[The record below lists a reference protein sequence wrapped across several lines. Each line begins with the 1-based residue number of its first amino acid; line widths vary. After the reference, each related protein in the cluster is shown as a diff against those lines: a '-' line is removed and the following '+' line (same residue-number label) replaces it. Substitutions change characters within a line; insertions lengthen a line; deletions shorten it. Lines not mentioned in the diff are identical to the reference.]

1 MSDQQVAGA
10 QVAEAPALHLGEV
23 NVHGGL
29 FDESISMQ
37 RRVFGLAW
45 PVIGENFLET
55 LLGIVDTWLVS
66 SLGAVALAGVG
77 TAIQF
82 MFFVISAMS
91 AISVGSAVL
100 VAQSVGARNMT
111 RAGNVAKQSLVWSLI
126 LSIPL
131 SLIGIFNAHTLVG
144 IFGMEPAVNAIG
156 AAYLQ
161 VTMGT
166 VVVLVMLIIGGG
178 VLRGAGDSRTPML
191 VTALANVVNIGLAYA
206 LIFGKFGFPALGA
219 VGSAW
224 ATFASRLLAL
234 VLQLIVLWR
243 GRNNVTIRGGQSW
256 WPDWQVAR
264 QVLAIGVPAA
274 VEQVLMSSAFL
285 FMTTVISHLGTLA
298 LAAQRVAMNA
308 MSLSFLP
315 GFGFSIAAT
324 TLVGQSIGARRP
336 ADGQAAAAIATRWAM
351 TWMGCLGVIFLI
363 FAEQIMHF
371 FSNDPGVVAIGTG
384 GLRVV
389 AFTQPFWALG
399 FVNAGAL
406 RGTGETRFPLRVN
419 TVGVWT
425 AVGLGYLF
433 SHFISH
439 SLTAVW
445 AAFMITSPV
454 TSYLFWRRFNKVI
467 ASDVRPAI

>member
-1 MSDQQVAGA
+1 MSDSIEVAAIGN
-10 QVAEAPALHLGEV
+10 EASTTSFGEAV
-23 NVHGGL
+23 VQENR
-29 FDESISMQ
+29 ISDPSSME
-37 RRVFGLAW
+37 RRVMSLAW

-66 SLGAVALAGVG
+66 SLGAIALAGVG

-82 MFFVISAMS
+82 MFFIISALS

-100 VAQSVGARNMT
+100 VAQSVGARDLV
-111 RAGNVAKQSLVWSLI
+111 RAGNLAKQSLVWSLI
-126 LSIPL
+126 ISVPL
-131 SLIGIFNAHTLVG
+131 SLIGLFNAHTLVG
-144 IFGMEPAVNAIG
+144 VFGMEPAVNAIG

-191 VTALANVVNIGLAYA
+191 VTALANVINVGLAYV
-206 LIFGKFGFPALGA
+206 LIYGKLGFPEMGA

-224 ATFASRLLAL
+224 ATFIARLIALAL
-234 VLQLIVLWR
+234 LLYALWQ
-243 GRNNVTIRGGQSW
+243 GRNNVTIRGGASW
-256 WPDWQVAR
+256 RPNWQVAR
-264 QVLAIGVPAA
+264 QLLKIGVPAA
-274 VEQVLMSSAFL
+274 VEQMLMSSAFL
-285 FMTTVISHLGTLA
+285 VMTMVISHLGTVA

-324 TLVGQSIGARRP
+324 ALVGQSVGARRP
-336 ADGQAAAAIATRWAM
+336 EEGQAAARIATRWAM
-351 TWMGCLGVIFLI
+351 IWMGCLGVIFLI
-363 FAEQIMHF
+363 FAPQIMGF
-371 FSNDPGVVAIGTG
+371 FSDDPAVIEIGAA

-389 AFTQPFWALG
+389 ALTQPFWALG

-406 RGTGETRFPLRVN
+406 RGTGNTQFPLRVN
-419 TVGVWT
+419 AVGIWT
-425 AVGLGYLF
+425 AVGLGAFFVNFVSPTLA
-433 SHFISH
+433 
-439 SLTAVW
+439 AVW

-454 TSYLFWRRFNKVI
+454 TSFLLWRRFRRE
-467 ASDVRPAI
+467 S

>member
-1 MSDQQVAGA
+1 MSDQIEVDVMGGKATATEFVGG
-10 QVAEAPALHLGEV
+10 VVHDGPIGGES
-23 NVHGGL
+23 
-29 FDESISMQ
+29 SIE
-37 RRVFGLAW
+37 RRVLGLAW

-77 TAIQF
+77 AAIQF
-82 MFFVISAMS
+82 MFFIISAMS
-91 AISVGSAVL
+91 AISVGSSVL
-100 VAQSVGARNMT
+100 VAQAVGARNTT
-111 RAGNVAKQSLVWSLI
+111 RAGNLAKQSLIWSLI

-131 SLIGIFNAHTLVG
+131 SLVGLFNAHSLVA
-144 IFGMEPAVNAIG
+144 IFGMEPAVTVIG
-156 AAYLQ
+156 ADYLR

-191 VTALANVVNIGLAYA
+191 VTALANVVNIVLAYC
-206 LIFGKFGFPALGA
+206 LIFGKFGFPAMGA

-224 ATFASRLLAL
+224 ATFISRALAL
-234 VLQLIVLWR
+234 ALLLYALWR
-243 GRNNVTIRGGQSW
+243 GRRGVTIRGGQSW
-256 WPDWQVAR
+256 WPNWHVAR

-285 FMTTVISHLGTLA
+285 AMTTVISHLGTLA
-298 LAAQRVAMNA
+298 MAAQRVAINA

-324 TLVGQSIGARRP
+324 ALVGQSVGAHRP
-336 ADGQAAAAIATRWAM
+336 EDGRAAAAIATRWAM
-351 TWMGCLGVIFLI
+351 IWMGCLGLIFLF
-363 FAEQIMHF
+363 FATPIMHF
-371 FSNDPGVVAIGTG
+371 FSSDPEVIAIGAA

-406 RGTGETRFPLRVN
+406 RGTGNTQFPLRVN
-419 TVGVWT
+419 AVGIWV
-425 AVGLGYLF
+425 AVGLGAFF
-433 SHFISH
+433 SRYVSP

-445 AAFMITSPV
+445 AAFLITSPI
-454 TSYLFWRRFNKVI
+454 TSYLLWRRVKKEI
-467 ASDVRPAI
+467 

>member
-1 MSDQQVAGA
+1 MSETIEIGEINTDTGVADLG
-10 QVAEAPALHLGEV
+10 VGETHGTSLDTAL
-23 NVHGGL
+23 
-29 FDESISMQ
+29 SIEK
-37 RRVFGLAW
+37 RVLGLAW

-55 LLGIVDTWLVS
+55 MLGIVDTWLVS

-82 MFFVISAMS
+82 MFFIISAMS
-91 AISVGSAVL
+91 AISVGSSVL
-100 VAQSVGARNMT
+100 VAQSVGARQWD
-111 RAGNVAKQSLVWSLI
+111 RSAYLAKQSLVWSLI

-131 SLIGIFNAHTLVG
+131 SLVGFFNADFLVG
-144 IFGMEPAVNAIG
+144 LFGMEPAVNVIG
-156 AAYLQ
+156 AEYLR

-191 VTALANVVNIGLAYA
+191 VTALANVINVVLAYL
-206 LIFGKFGFPALGA
+206 LIFGGLGLPAMGA

-224 ATFASRLLAL
+224 ATFISRLVAL
-234 VLQLIVLWR
+234 VLLLIALWQ
-243 GRNNVTIRGGQSW
+243 GRNNVSIRGSAHW
-256 WPDWQVAR
+256 LPDWSIAR
-264 QVLAIGVPAA
+264 QILKIGVPAA

-285 FMTTVISHLGTLA
+285 VMTSVISHLGTLE

-324 TLVGQSIGARRP
+324 ALVGQSVGARRP
-336 ADGQAAAAIATRWAM
+336 EDGQAATRIATRWAM
-351 TWMGCLGVIFLI
+351 IWMGSLGVIFLF
-363 FAEQIMHF
+363 FAPQIMRF
-371 FSNDPGVVAIGTG
+371 FSDDPDVISIGAA

-406 RGTGETRFPLRVN
+406 RGTGNTQFPLRVN
-419 TVGVWT
+419 AIGIWC
-425 AVGLGYLF
+425 AVGLGAF
-433 SHFISH
+433 FVHFVSPN
-439 SLTAVW
+439 LAAVW
-445 AAFMITSPV
+445 AAFMITSPI
-454 TSYLFWRRFNKVI
+454 TSFLMWRKFRSGV
-467 ASDVRPAI
+467 